1 MAFAPHYFSAAGA
14 TMAKSAVKHHLSY
27 SNAITSLAK
36 ETQKRFSRL
45 VSHPVEKGRVLEHI
59 AVNFLRRF
67 IPSRYSLGYGFIVTA
82 DGQQSRQIDIV
93 IYDNVDNVPIF
104 LSDTIGIFPVES
116 VFAAIEVKTQ
126 LGRSELRS
134 SIASIRELR
143 TFKTSKR
150 YLFYT
155 ERSISG
161 KTNRFE
167 EIEIP
172 ISPRTYIFAYDTK
185 YKSASNLRDA
195 IVEEYGESITHIHG
209 VYVLKKNWFIAQKAN
224 TIPPVFFV
232 HEQQGTKKFIINLI
246 KRLRELPMAPAAMER
261 YFQAEEE

>member
-1 MAFAPHYFSAAGA
+1 
-14 TMAKSAVKHHLSY
+14 MAKKAIKHHLSY
-27 SNAITSLAK
+27 SSAITSLAK
-36 ETQKRFSRL
+36 ESQKRLSRL

-82 DGQQSRQIDIV
+82 EGLQSRQIDVV

-104 LSDTIGIFPVES
+104 LSDTVGIFPVES
-116 VFAAIEVKTQ
+116 VFAAIEVKTN

-143 TFKTSKR
+143 EFKASKR

-161 KTNRFE
+161 KSNRFE
-167 EIEIP
+167 EVAITVA
-172 ISPRTYIFAYDTK
+172 PRTYIFAYNTD
-185 YKSASNLRDA
+185 YKSAELLRDA
-195 IVEEYGESITHIHG
+195 VIREYGDTITHIHG
-209 VYVLKKNWFIAQKAN
+209 IYILKKNWFIAQKAN
-224 TIPPVFFV
+224 TDPPVFYV
-232 HEQQGTKKFIINLI
+232 HEKQGTKKFIVNLI
-246 KRLRELPMAPAAMER
+246 KRLRELPMAPAAMEN
-261 YFQAEEE
+261 YFQDED